1 MSNRN
6 DGNASKSADQIAA
19 ETYQALRDSLTVVE
33 DVLILAHQ
41 GLERNPSPDE
51 RRDLNGQ
58 ILDLQEQRTRIDGK
72 MTALIAHGTALSPP
86 THAQLAEIAALT
98 GRVEQQKNQAVAAS
112 MTVALGTDVLAFA
125 KRAAF
130 A

>member
-1 MSNRN
+1 MSN
-6 DGNASKSADQIAA
+6 GNNSASKSADPIAA
-19 ETYQALRDSLTVVE
+19 ETYQALRDSLTIVE
-33 DVLILAHQ
+33 NMLILASQ

-51 RRDLNGQ
+51 RRDLNAQ

-72 MTALIAHGTALSPP
+72 MTALIARGTALTPP
-86 THAQLAEIAALT
+86 TQAQVDEIAALT

-125 KRAAF
+125 KGAGF

>member
-1 MSNRN
+1 MSNGN
-6 DGNASKSADQIAA
+6 DGNASERAAEIAA
-19 ETYQALRDSLTVVE
+19 ETYQALRDSLTAVE
-33 DVLILAHQ
+33 DMLILANQ

-72 MTALIAHGTALSPP
+72 MTALIARGTALSPP
-86 THAQLAEIAALT
+86 TPAQLAEIAALT
-98 GRVEQQKNQAVAAS
+98 GRVEQQKNQAIAAS
-112 MTVALGTDVLAFA
+112 MTIALGTDVLAFA